1 MSRKIM
7 GVTVGTP
14 TSPRKIGDVL
24 KPVKTV
30 NGVAPD
36 ANGNVI
42 VAVSEGDGSSYPSD
56 ISISDIEGGY
66 RLTISDKN
74 GTKTI
79 DVLHGSDGRDGE
91 DGYTPQKNVDYFD
104 GKDGEDGEDGY
115 TPIKGVDYFDG
126 KDGEDGKD
134 GNDGSSITITR
145 VTETDVSGGENTVA
159 FSDGTSLAVRNGRD
173 GEDGY
178 TPEKGVDYFTE
189 SDKNELVDMVL
200 DALPA
205 AEGGSF

>member
-14 TSPRKIGDVL
+14 TSPKKIEDVL

-36 ANGNVI
+36 EDGNVEVI
-42 VAVSEGDGSSYPSD
+42 GNDGVSPVVSV
-56 ISISDIEGGY
+56 SDIEGGS
-66 RLTISDKN
+66 RLTIVDKD
-74 GTKTI
+74 GTKTV
-79 DVLHGSDGRDGE
+79 DVLNGTNGRDGE
-91 DGYTPQKNVDYFD
+91 DGYTPIKDVDYFD
-104 GKDGEDGEDGY
+104 GKDGEDGEDG
-115 TPIKGVDYFDG
+115 
-126 KDGEDGKD
+126 
-134 GNDGSSITITR
+134 SSITITR
-145 VTETDVSGGENTVA
+145 VAETDVAGGENTIL

-189 SDKNELVDMVL
+189 SDKIELVEMVL
-200 DALPA
+200 DALPV